1 MTSSQPRDAT
11 EHAVGRRPALTPD
24 VQAAIVDAL
33 EHGAHL
39 RIAAAAARIS
49 DRTLHSWLK
58 RGRDELARV
67 MPDTEPADDDDETLL
82 DLEPTEERYVRFL
95 LAVEQAEAVAEVQA
109 VTTWSRAAGY
119 DWRAARDLLARRHP
133 DRWAQTSSL
142 TVSAAEA
149 DKRVQETAAGILDD
163 LGIGGDAGDDGADY
177 DGEGGQP

>member
-11 EHAVGRRPALTPD
+11 EHPVGRRPTLTPE
-24 VQAAIVDAL
+24 VQRAIVEAL
-33 EHGAHL
+33 EAGAHL

-49 DRTLHSWLK
+49 DRTLHAWLK

-67 MPDTEPADDDDETLL
+67 TPEGEPTDDDDGALL

-95 LAVEQAEAVAEVQA
+95 LAVEQAEAVAEVRA
-109 VTTWSRAAGY
+109 VTTWNRAAGY

-149 DKRVQETAAGILDD
+149 DKRVQDTAAGILDD
-163 LGIGGDAGDDGADY
+163 LGLGDDTGEAEDA
-177 DGEGGQP
+177 GEGGQP

>member
-1 MTSSQPRDAT
+1 MTSSQPRDET
-11 EHAVGRRPALTPD
+11 EAAVGRRPALTSA
-24 VQAAIVDAL
+24 VQARIVEAL

-39 RIAAAAARIS
+39 RIAAASAGIA

-67 MPDTEPADDDDETLL
+67 MPEGETTDDDEQTLL

-95 LAVEQAEAVAEVQA
+95 LAVEQAEATAEVRA

-149 DKRVQETAAGILDD
+149 DKRVAETASGILDD
-163 LGIGGDAGDDGADY
+163 LGLGGDDDGGPD
-177 DGEGGQP
+177 DETGQP

>member
-1 MTSSQPRDAT
+1 MTSSQPRDET
-11 EHAVGRRPALTPD
+11 EHAVGRRPTLTED
-24 VQAAIVDAL
+24 VQRAVVDAL
-33 EHGAHL
+33 EAGAHL
-39 RIAAAAARIS
+39 RIAAAVARIS

-67 MPDTEPADDDDETLL
+67 MPDGEPTDDEADTLL

-95 LAVEQAEAVAEVQA
+95 LAVERAEAVAELNAVQ
-109 VTTWSRAAGY
+109 TWSRAASY
-119 DWRAARDLLARRHP
+119 DWRAARDLLGRRHP

-163 LGIGGDAGDDGADY
+163 LGLGADL
-177 DGEGGQP
+177 DDDTGDGGQP